1 MTNPLTVHRAPSSM
15 DGSEMVNLVLGLSIP
30 IRLMLLKADPS
41 LVKKVVGE
49 QLVRDLK
56 LLIDETDFTDVVF
69 VEDGFNN
76 DE

>member
-1 MTNPLTVHRAPSSM
+1 MTNPLTVHRAPSNR
-15 DGSEMVNLVLGLSIP
+15 DGTEMVNLVLGLSIP

-49 QLVRDLK
+49 HLVRDLK